1 MHSSMRLD
9 SAVFQLTPTR
19 TRCDLVIIVNGK
31 KEKIASGLLDPFL
44 SHLKAAKDQMA
55 KGGYSIILEPDH
67 DGASWFT
74 RGTIERFVRFVSTP
88 EILERVYT
96 IESEILQIEEAI
108 AIQGGTTIG
117 ISSQEENQVKHAENT
132 EGASERTT
140 SKNLQDTNEEK
151 AIVLYKP
158 EAQPPEANG
167 TTQSEGNSKVQLLKV
182 LETRKSVLQKEQGM
196 AFARAVAAG
205 LDIDCLPALMS
216 FAECF
221 GASRMMD
228 ACKKFMDLWK
238 RKHESG
244 QWLEIEAS
252 EAIRNRLDFSPVNT
266 SGIILSSMAAAS
278 HTELDS
284 ENNGK
289 ASADVPPVDC
299 QPSAGHQEN
308 IQGQFP
314 HHMYPSWPIN
324 SPPGTVPVFQPYPMQ
339 GMPYYQNY
347 PGTPYMQPI
356 YSPVEDPRL
365 KSGQNMGRR
374 RHSMDGRYNNTESEP
389 WDELNIEGECSQTGE
404 RQKKSSRSGRQ
415 KSGTVVIRNINYI
428 TKTEN
433 SSGSGSDSDSGSE
446 NNEDRDTHEYVKNP
460 KRRGSG
466 KESFK
471 RLNSS
476 DREEVE
482 LGNDADGGHWQAFQN
497 CLLRDVDEDRH
508 AIDQDQFEVGKG
520 DHLRRKKHIAV
531 NDPLVSSEQNRHEI
545 QGGDSIDMHAISRG
559 LTHMPKTANDEV
571 LLSRRATQSGGGMSL
586 DDVQSSEIDGRR
598 VVYRRTANDDFIILK
613 QESQSGN
620 AHPSSDL
627 EAVNGLGYSN
637 NNLERKS
644 LRDMNDDSY
653 IVEYRSIQV
662 SGAGD
667 NERKAIDIDCELPM
681 VHQKAE
687 RLSSELR
694 NHSNYQPDELSL
706 MPERGSERGSLGYD
720 PALDYE
726 MEARAE
732 VDTSRAKNKE
742 LSADTKPG
750 SKRLEKEQ
758 KSKLTLNSSDRKK
771 NVGPIRRGKNSK
783 LSPLDEA
790 RARAEKLRNY
800 KADLQKMKKEKEEEE
815 LKRLE
820 ALKIERQKRI
830 AARSGSIPAQST
842 MPSPLTNKRLPTKL
856 SPSSHKGS
864 KFSDTEPGSSS
875 PLQRLPVKTAS
886 VGSNDSKASKSSRLN
901 VGSHSIENSLSRSVP
916 SLPGSKQEKGG
927 DIADTKASMAR
938 IRRLSEPKMSTVRQN
953 STVKPQ
959 STATISRTKAAD
971 GTEIKKISAIVNHD
985 KNKTATLPELKVRT
999 DKATNVA
1006 HNRSSVKEK
1015 TQKLNGD
1022 KTSLNLEG
1030 AVPKKSVNIDSS
1042 HANEDDNTIIEKS
1055 VVVLEREKPS
1065 APAVPV
1071 SEEKVGVQ
1079 VSEKEKRCD
1088 NCEAAEKTETV
1099 SDYVAI
1105 RSPVSS
1111 NMDIVNR
1118 EITENQAQR
1127 QPISTEVKLD
1137 GVKKGPSNIGIDKE
1151 TYHAPY
1157 ARVSSMEDPCQGN
1170 SEYGKAPPANSE
1182 IAPFVTETVRAHGSD
1197 SRSSTLEKI
1206 PEVVEKPQV
1215 KESSKGFR
1223 RLLKFGRKNHSS
1235 ATSGPSVE
1243 SDNASIDSSEA
1254 DEIRTNGSS
1263 KEAYT
1268 LKNLISQDETSTA
1281 NTTPQKSSRSFSL
1294 LSPFRS
1300 KNSEKK
1306 VMMA

>member
-1 MHSSMRLD
+1 MNSSTRLD

-74 RGTIERFVRFVSTP
+74 RETIERFVRFVSTP

-108 AIQGGTTIG
+108 AIQGNSTIG
-117 ISSQEENQVKHAENT
+117 ISTEENQVKHVEST
-132 EGASERTT
+132 EGSSERKT
-140 SKNLQDTNEEK
+140 SKTLQDANDEK

-158 EAQPPEANG
+158 EDQPPEANG

-205 LDIDCLPALMS
+205 FDIEYLPTLMS

-221 GASRMMD
+221 GAVRMMD
-228 ACKKFMDLWK
+228 ACKKFMDLWR

-252 EAIRNRLDFSPVNT
+252 EAIRSRLDFAPVNT

-289 ASADVPPVDC
+289 ANADVPP

-314 HHMYPSWPIN
+314 HHMYPPWPIN
-324 SPPGTVPVFQPYPMQ
+324 SPPGTVPVFPPYPMQ

-356 YSPVEDPRL
+356 YPPVEDPRL
-365 KSGQNMGRR
+365 NSGQNMGRR
-374 RHSMDGRYNNTESEP
+374 RHSMDGRYSNTESEP
-389 WDELNIEGECSQTGE
+389 WGELGMEGGGSQTGE
-404 RQKKSSRSGRQ
+404 RRKKSSRSGRQ

-433 SSGSGSDSDSGSE
+433 SSGSGSFSDSGSE
-446 NNEDRDTHEYVKNP
+446 NNEDKDTHEYADNS

-471 RLNSS
+471 KLNSS
-476 DREEVE
+476 DREETE

-508 AIDQDQFEVGKG
+508 AVDQDQFEVEKG
-520 DHLRRKKHIAV
+520 DRLRRKKHV
-531 NDPLVSSEQNRHEI
+531 SVSDPLVCSEQNGHEI

-559 LTHMPKTANDEV
+559 LTRMPKTSNDAF
-571 LLSRRATQSGGGMSL
+571 LLSRGATQPGDGVSL
-586 DDVQSSEIDGRR
+586 DDVQSSEIGGRR
-598 VVYRRTANDDFIILK
+598 VGYRRTANDDFIILK
-613 QESQSGN
+613 QDSQSGN

-627 EAVNGLGYSN
+627 EVVYGLGYSN
-637 NNLERKS
+637 NNLERNS

-653 IVEYRSIQV
+653 IVEYRSNQA
-662 SGAGD
+662 SYGGD
-667 NERKAIDIDCELPM
+667 NGRKAIDIDSELPA

-687 RLSSELR
+687 RSSSDLR
-694 NHSNYQPDELSL
+694 NHHNYEPDELSL
-706 MPERGSERGSLGYD
+706 MPERVTERASMGYD

-726 MEARAE
+726 LEAQVE
-732 VDTSRAKNKE
+732 VDASRAKKNKE
-742 LSADTKPG
+742 VSADTKPG
-750 SKRLEKEQ
+750 SKRLDKEQ
-758 KSKLTLNSSDRKK
+758 KSKLTPNSSDRKK

-800 KADLQKMKKEKEEEE
+800 KADLQKMKKEKQEEE

-820 ALKIERQKRI
+820 ALKMERQKRI
-830 AARSGSIPAQST
+830 ASRSSSIPAQQSV
-842 MPSPLTNKRLPTKL
+842 PSPLTKKRLPTKL
-856 SPSSHKGS
+856 SPSSLKGS
-864 KFSDTEPGSSS
+864 KFSDAEPGSSS
-875 PLQRLPVKTAS
+875 PLQRFPVRISS

-901 VGSHSIENSLSRSVP
+901 AGSHSAENKLSRSVP
-916 SLPGSKQEKGG
+916 SLPGSKQEKRG
-927 DIADTKASMAR
+927 DTADTKASMAR
-938 IRRLSEPKMSTVRQN
+938 IRRLSEPKMSTIRQN

-959 STATISRTKAAD
+959 STATMSKTKVAD
-971 GTEIKKISAIVNHD
+971 GAESKKISAIVNHD
-985 KNKTATLPELKVRT
+985 KNKTATLPEVKVRT
-999 DKATNVA
+999 AKATDVS

-1015 TQKLNGD
+1015 TEKVNGN
-1022 KTSLNLEG
+1022 KISTNLEG
-1030 AVPKKSVNIDSS
+1030 ALPKKSVNTDSS
-1042 HANEDDNTIIEKS
+1042 HDNEDDNPIIEKT
-1055 VVVLEREKPS
+1055 VVVLESEKPS
-1065 APAVPV
+1065 DPAIHMT
-1071 SEEKVGVQ
+1071 EEKVGGRVP
-1079 VSEKEKRCD
+1079 EKQCD
-1088 NCEAAEKTETV
+1088 NCEVTEKTEAV
-1099 SDYVAI
+1099 SNYVAI
-1105 RSPVSS
+1105 RAPVSPS
-1111 NMDIVNR
+1111 MDLVNR
-1118 EITENQAQR
+1118 EITQNQAQL
-1127 QPISTEVKLD
+1127 QPISSEVKSD

-1151 TYHAPY
+1151 TYHAPF

-1170 SEYGKAPPANSE
+1170 SEYGKAPSTNTE
-1182 IAPFVTETVRAHGSD
+1182 IAPFVMETVRAHVAD
-1197 SRSSTLEKI
+1197 SRNSTLEKI

-1235 ATSGPSVE
+1235 ATSGHNTE
-1243 SDNASIDSSEA
+1243 SDNASIDGSEA
-1254 DEIRTNGSS
+1254 DEIGTNGSS

-1268 LKNLISQDETSTA
+1268 LKNLISQDETSAA
-1281 NTTPQKSSRSFSL
+1281 NTTPQKSSRTFSL

-1300 KNSEKK
+1300 KSSEKK